1 MTCQLMLIQAF
12 LAEGVACMLNAVST
26 SAYTR
31 NWLTVRKSG
40 PYDGELERVRSAVWH
55 ERPKCIAPD
64 VANNSRGGH
73 GNFPCT
79 VSDRESV
86 WRDPI
91 VLFDYLRL
99 YCQRSLSRCIE
110 DRALCFSDP

>member
-12 LAEGVACMLNAVST
+12 LAEGGACMLNAIST

-64 VANNSRGGH
+64 VANDSGGVH
-73 GNFPCT
+73 GDFPCT

-86 WRDPI
+86 WRDSAF
-91 VLFDYLRL
+91 LLHDLRL
-99 YCQRSLSRCIE
+99 YAGGSLSHGIQ
-110 DRALCFSDP
+110 DRGLRLR